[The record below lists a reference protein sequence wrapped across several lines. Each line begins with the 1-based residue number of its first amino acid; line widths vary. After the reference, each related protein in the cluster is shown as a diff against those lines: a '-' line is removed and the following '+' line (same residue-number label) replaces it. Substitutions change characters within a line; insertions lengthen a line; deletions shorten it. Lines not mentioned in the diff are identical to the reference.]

1 MNAAAAFV
9 IVGNNI
15 SSIFQIS
22 ENFTKADGLYSSK
35 IQDMLIK
42 GNVKFRIA
50 TLVIK
55 IPRYL

>member
-22 ENFTKADGLYSSK
+22 EYFRKADGLHLSK

-55 IPRYL
+55 ILRYL

>member
-35 IQDMLIK
+35 IQEMLIK

-55 IPRYL
+55 ILRYL

>member
-22 ENFTKADGLYSSK
+22 ENFRKADGLHSSK

-55 IPRYL
+55 ILRYL